1 MSCPAL
7 YSLFSYNFNFSCVA
21 VSTVVVIEMVLNVDF
36 TTTSVLH
43 CAIEEG
49 GCEVSA
55 CLYDA

>member
-1 MSCPAL
+1 MSCSAL
-7 YSLFSYNFNFSCVA
+7 YSLFSCNFNFNCVA
-21 VSTVVVIEMVLNVDF
+21 VFTVVVIEVVLNVDF

-49 GCEVSA
+49 GCEVSV